1 MLKEIKMN
9 LDKEIKLILENAG
22 VKQPL
27 LTDDLKKKID
37 IFVEK
42 YMNVNPYELQSFK
55 QFDEPPEDY
64 WDDEEELY
72 AKYNKLLGEISDSDN
87 YSIWWSLMDDFD
99 PDWSDALTDEQY
111 EQFQNEVREY
121 VQSKVDDY
129 ESYTHEYYY

>member
-1 MLKEIKMN
+1 MLEEIKMN

-42 YMNVNPYELQSFK
+42 YMNVDASELQSFK
-55 QFDEPPEDY
+55 HYEEPHEDY

-72 AKYNKLLGEISDSDN
+72 AKYYKLLGEISDSDN
-87 YSIWWSLMDDFD
+87 HSIWWELMDDFD
-99 PDWSDALTDEQY
+99 PDWSDSLTDEQY

>member
-1 MLKEIKMN
+1 MN

-22 VKQPL
+22 VKEPL

-42 YMNVNPYELQSFK
+42 YMSVNPHDLQSFK

-64 WDDEEELY
+64 WDEEEEFI
-72 AKYNKLLGEISDSDN
+72 NKCNKFLALSNNREN
-87 YSIWWSLMDDFD
+87 EHIWWSLMDDFNT
-99 PDWSDALTDEQY
+99 DWIDALTDEQY
-111 EQFQNEVREY
+111 EQFKNEVREY

>member
-1 MLKEIKMN
+1 MN

-22 VKQPL
+22 VKEPL

-42 YMNVNPYELQSFK
+42 YMSVDPHDLQSFK

-72 AKYNKLLGEISDSDN
+72 AKYYKLLGKISNNDN
-87 YSIWWSLMDDFD
+87 YSIWWE
-99 PDWSDALTDEQY
+99 LTDSFDDKSLEMIDEHY
-111 EQFQNEVREY
+111 EQFKNEVREY

>member
-1 MLKEIKMN
+1 MN
-9 LDKEIKLILENAG
+9 LDREIKLILENAG

-42 YMNVNPYELQSFK
+42 YMSVNPHDLQSFK

-72 AKYNKLLGEISDSDN
+72 AKYYKLLGEISDSDN
-87 YSIWWSLMDDFD
+87 HSIWWE
-99 PDWSDALTDEQY
+99 LTDSFDDKSLEMIDEHY

>member
-1 MLKEIKMN
+1 MN

-37 IFVEK
+37 IFIEK
-42 YMNVNPYELQSFK
+42 YMSVNPHDLQSFK

-64 WDDEEELY
+64 WDEEEEFIS
-72 AKYNKLLGEISDSDN
+72 KCNKFLALSNDREN
-87 YSIWWSLMDDFD
+87 ENIWWSLMDDFNT
-99 PDWSDALTDEQY
+99 DWIDALTDEQY
-111 EQFQNEVREY
+111 EQFKNEVREY

>member
-1 MLKEIKMN
+1 MN
-9 LDKEIKLILENAG
+9 LDREIKLILENAG

-42 YMNVNPYELQSFK
+42 YMSVNPHELQSFK

-64 WDDEEELY
+64 WDDEEEF
-72 AKYNKLLGEISDSDN
+72 ISKCYKFLTLSN
-87 YSIWWSLMDDFD
+87 NRENENIWWSLMDDFD
-99 PDWSDALTDEQY
+99 LDWLDALTDEQY
-111 EQFQNEVREY
+111 EQFKNEVREY

>member
-1 MLKEIKMN
+1 MLEEIKMN

-22 VKQPL
+22 VKEPL

-42 YMNVNPYELQSFK
+42 YMSVNPHDLQSFK

-64 WDDEEELY
+64 WDEEEEFI
-72 AKYNKLLGEISDSDN
+72 NKCNKFLALSNNREN
-87 YSIWWSLMDDFD
+87 EHIWWSLMDDFNT
-99 PDWSDALTDEQY
+99 DWIDALTDEQY
-111 EQFQNEVREY
+111 EQFKNEVREY

>member
-1 MLKEIKMN
+1 MN

-22 VKQPL
+22 VKEPL

-37 IFVEK
+37 IFIDK
-42 YMNVNPYELQSFK
+42 HMSVNPHDLQSFR

-64 WDDEEELY
+64 WDEEEEFI
-72 AKYNKLLGEISDSDN
+72 NKCNKFLALSNNREN
-87 YSIWWSLMDDFD
+87 EHIWWNLMDDFD
-99 PDWSDALTDEQY
+99 SDWLDVLTDEQY
-111 EQFQNEVREY
+111 EQFKNEVREY

>member
-1 MLKEIKMN
+1 MN

-37 IFVEK
+37 IFIEK
-42 YMNVNPYELQSFK
+42 YMSVNPHDLQSYK
-55 QFDEPPEDY
+55 QYDEPPEEY
-64 WDDEEELY
+64 WDEEE
-72 AKYNKLLGEISDSDN
+72 EFISKCYKFLTLSN
-87 YSIWWSLMDDFD
+87 NRENENIWWSLMDDFD
-99 PDWSDALTDEQY
+99 SDWLDALTDEQY
-111 EQFQNEVREY
+111 KHFKNEVREY